1 MKKQRRMERKY
12 NLANHLFNFIAVIL
26 GVYLAFYMNEKAK
39 EKQDRT
45 ESVVLMRSL
54 INDLASDIKIYEA
67 YQIPVNVEYQ
77 ENLGILLNSLVVDS
91 LESLDEQL
99 AAILGVDN
107 YAPTTST
114 YSSMKS
120 SGKLSLIDDLAL
132 QKALSDYYEGVVEES
147 VRKGEFQV
155 DYFTNELLTWLTE
168 EVDLMDVKIS
178 DRDKLVVLRNK
189 LLIYESFLT
198 QKVTA
203 YEGIVEDSKK
213 LKSQIESVLEAR

>member
-1 MKKQRRMERKY
+1 MERKY
-12 NLANHLFNFIAVIL
+12 NLTNHLFNFIAVIL

-39 EKQDRT
+39 EKQDKK
-45 ESVVLMRSL
+45 ESVVLMQSL
-54 INDLASDIKIYEA
+54 VNDLSSDIKIYEA

-77 ENLGILLNSLVVDS
+77 ESLGILLNSLVVDS

-120 SGKLSLIDDLAL
+120 SGKLSLIEDLAL
-132 QKALSDYYEGVVEES
+132 QKALSDYYEGVVEEG
-147 VRKGEFQV
+147 VRRGEFQV
-155 DYFTNELLTWLTE
+155 EYFTNELLNWLTK

-189 LLIYESFLT
+189 LMIYESFLT
-198 QKVTA
+198 QKVTT
-203 YEGIVEDSKK
+203 YQDIVENSKK